1 MKAVEF
7 LVVEE
12 ARTAA
17 KFQLSF
23 FRQMMDA
30 KKAGIVGEPLKGDRR
45 RGNPPARRR
54 SEQEAVGA

>member
-7 LVVEE
+7 VVVEE

-30 KKAGIVGEPLKGDRR
+30 KKEGVVVAPLKADKRTSNPQVRR
-45 RGNPPARRR
+45 RPK
-54 SEQEAVGA
+54 QEAVGA

>member
-7 LVVEE
+7 VVVEE

-30 KKAGIVGEPLKGDRR
+30 KKEGTVRAPVKADKRAVSSQ
-45 RGNPPARRR
+45 ARRR
-54 SEQEAVGA
+54 SKQDAVGA

>member
-7 LVVEE
+7 VVVEE

-17 KFQLSF
+17 KFHLSF

-30 KKAGIVGEPLKGDRR
+30 KKESTVGEPLKGDKRR
-45 RGNPPARRR
+45 LNPQVRRR
-54 SEQEAVGA
+54 SKQEAVGA